1 MQTKRIQKLSPL
13 LINQIAAGEVVTRPA
28 SVVKELLENAI
39 DAKASHIRIDVEQGG
54 LGLIKVS
61 DNGCGIHPDDMMLA
75 VTRHATSKLANV
87 AELTGIDSLG
97 FRGEALASI
106 AGVAH
111 LTIIS
116 SYDDTGVGRQL
127 TLSGDDASHAQI
139 IPIVKDKGTT
149 VSVRD
154 LYFNV
159 PARRNHLK
167 SIGTEFSHIEQIVQ
181 KIAISFPNIQLE
193 LYHQSKLRL
202 KLESNIDQ
210 LLQRL
215 ENSLSR
221 DLQATAKDFHLS
233 LNGLLN
239 QEEKGEFEPKI
250 TGFLWLNQPNPVK
263 FIYINKRL
271 VTDFTISQVLQK
283 VARKLGVEQLGY
295 VLFFELPTD
304 WINVNIHPS
313 KQQVKIQPLTNILAW
328 LEQAVFDNL
337 KDSVLNISNEFSTKI
352 PQSVQTQLATKS
364 KNKLQVSELQQPYQ
378 VATVHHNNKE
388 SIEKTD
394 NVAELPR
401 VLSILDKQGYI
412 LVLHWQSHLFLLNLS
427 KQSLLNKLILQAEEP
442 TKTVNN
448 WIVQQFCQQGKI
460 LQSQIEDWLQ
470 SAKKIDYADLI

>member
-39 DAKASHIRIDVEQGG
+39 DAKATYIRIDVEQGG

-61 DNGCGIHPDDMMLA
+61 DNGCGIHPDDMILA

-111 LTIIS
+111 LSIIS
-116 SYDDTGVGRQL
+116 SCDDTGVGRQL
-127 TLSGDDASHAQI
+127 TLSGDDASHAK
-139 IPIVKDKGTT
+139 IVPVVKEKGTI

-167 SIGTEFSHIEQIVQ
+167 SISTEFSHIEQTVQ
-181 KIAISFPNIQLE
+181 KIAISFPSIQLE
-193 LYHQSKLRL
+193 LYHQDKLRL
-202 KLESNIDQ
+202 KLETNINQ
-210 LLQRL
+210 SLQRL

-221 DLQATAKDFHLS
+221 NLQTTTKEFYLS

-250 TGFLWLNQPNPVK
+250 TGFLWKNQPNPVK

-295 VLFFELPTD
+295 VLFFDLPTD

-328 LEQAVFDNL
+328 LEQAVFDSL
-337 KDSVLNISNEFSTKI
+337 KENVLSFTNEFSTRI
-352 PQSVQTQLATKS
+352 PQSVQILPIKTKS
-364 KNKLQVSELQQPYQ
+364 TLKVSELQQPYLLETAKPNLVEM
-378 VATVHHNNKE
+378 VAK
-388 SIEKTD
+388 SAD
-394 NVAELPR
+394 DLPM
-401 VLSILDKQGYI
+401 VLSVVEKLSCKII
-412 LVLHWQSHLFLLNLS
+412 VLHYQDSLYLMESCYFTNENFVLDVENIS
-427 KQSLLNKLILQAEEP
+427 KWLEQN
-442 TKTVNN
+442 
-448 WIVQQFCQQGKI
+448 FGQGSTEQ
-460 LQSQIEDWLQ
+460 LQSWLDN
-470 SAKKIDYADLI
+470 ARKIDYQNLLNIL

>member
-28 SVVKELLENAI
+28 SVVKEILENAI
-39 DAKASHIRIDVEQGG
+39 DAKATQIRIEIERGG
-54 LGLIKVS
+54 LGLIKIS
-61 DNGCGIHPDDMMLA
+61 DNGCGIHPDDMILS
-75 VTRHATSKLANV
+75 VTRHATSKLANIS
-87 AELTGIDSLG
+87 ELTGIDSLG

-116 SYDDTGVGRQL
+116 SSDNTGIGRQL
-127 TLSGDDASHAQI
+127 TLSGDDASQAQI
-139 IPIVKDKGTT
+139 VPIVKEKGTT

-167 SIGTEFSHIEQIVQ
+167 SISKEFNYIEQVVQ
-181 KIAISFPNIQLE
+181 KIALGFPDIQIA
-193 LYHQSKLRL
+193 LYHQAKLRL
-202 KLESNIDQ
+202 KLEANTNQS
-210 LLQRL
+210 LQRL

-221 DLQATAKDFHLS
+221 KLQATAKEFYLS
-233 LNGLLN
+233 LNGLVHQN
-239 QEEKGEFEPKI
+239 EKSDFEPKI
-250 TGFLWLNQPNPVK
+250 TGFLWLNQPNPIK

-271 VTDFTISQVLQK
+271 VTDFTMSQVLQK

-337 KDSVLNISNEFSTKI
+337 KAELLIDNKENLHKINHQHDIYHQEVLKKPLHKVSEKQSSYVLKTAQINVEQSLVKCVDDLPILLSVVDKLSHKIVVLHYQDSLYLMESCYFADENAGLNIENINKWLAQKFG
-352 PQSVQTQLATKS
+352 QASVEQLQ
-364 KNKLQVSELQQPYQ
+364 LWL
-378 VATVHHNNKE
+378 NN
-388 SIEKTD
+388 
-394 NVAELPR
+394 
-401 VLSILDKQGYI
+401 
-412 LVLHWQSHLFLLNLS
+412 
-427 KQSLLNKLILQAEEP
+427 
-442 TKTVNN
+442 
-448 WIVQQFCQQGKI
+448 
-460 LQSQIEDWLQ
+460 
-470 SAKKIDYADLI
+470 AKKVDYADLI